1 MNNKMENISTIES
14 ISKRYNKHIVSRYK
28 YLMNAEITNE
38 SITNNQLC
46 KIFEYYSC
54 IKLMNEYKQCFYE
67 YEDIKPEFKELNG
80 MTRTDTGID
89 ACNLIDTIVQCKLRK
104 ESLTWRECG
113 TFFGSNIHSKDND
126 ENTELIVKWKKML
139 ITRNSDCSL
148 SRHLSEKGKLFIDK
162 TYDRNEMISYCE
174 ELAKNYVE
182 EEEEIEPIVLRDYQ
196 IDCIKLIKESIG
208 KNVVINLPT
217 GCGKNLIILHSMMV
231 GRKYL
236 ILVPRIILMEQ
247 IKDEIKKHFPKLHK
261 SIQCIGD
268 GNDIY
273 NEKKNICICVYNS
286 IDVVKEFASGFEKI
300 FIDEAHHIKKPEIYQ
315 QEEEIE
321 DDKGARESS
330 VQRAEPSRG
339 AEALVENSESDAENE
354 ESNDESN
361 DESNEEDDNEVL
373 EDSVLV
379 EENEIAINYLK
390 EIASLSKHNNNV
402 YLSATI
408 DKQDGFEYYS
418 KDIREM
424 ISAGYL
430 CDYNINIPIFNE
442 DPTNKSVCKY
452 LIKNYNNIIIY
463 CNSQIEG
470 NNINKLINSIQKG
483 CSQYIDCKT
492 SKKQR
497 DIIIKKYK
505 SGDIPFLVNVR
516 ILVEGFD
523 ASITKGVCFMHLPSS
538 STTLIQ
544 IIGRALRL
552 HKDKTIAN
560 VILPFSSKGDE
571 TSVGSFLKVIAKNDS
586 RVRKSYEAK
595 KLGGYINIGSVNDED
610 EDENEN
616 NESMDIEL
624 KFNMVFDS
632 MGKLKNNNELWLMK
646 LDEVKKFI
654 DENGK
659 RPSHGGKN
667 KSKYIK
673 QLSKWLC
680 RQNKFYENKLYCMQN
695 EIVYNRWNEFITSEK
710 YKKYFINEYDKWCII
725 LNKLK
730 IYIDTNQKAPVANKT
745 DKSRLGYWLS
755 TQKHNYLH
763 RKESMKNDNIY
774 ILWKQLLENEKYS
787 YFIVNTE
794 DKWKMN
800 LEKIKNFLD
809 IHNKKPS
816 VRSKD
821 EIYMSKWIGT
831 QNDNYEMRKNIMKH
845 ENIYTL
851 WHNFIN
857 DNKYK
862 IYFISNEEDWY
873 INFTKLKEYIDTYN
887 KKPTVE
893 NKDTKTLGLWCRT
906 QIDSYKTKKN
916 IMKKLNIYT
925 EWEKFINTEKY
936 KKYFISIEE
945 EWKNNFQELIKYINI
960 NNKLP
965 ISGTK
970 EIYKF
975 KSWVSTQKQ
984 NYKCK
989 KNIMKNEKFYNIWTE
1004 FINDNKYKIYFQTN

>member
-1 MNNKMENISTIES
+1 MENISTIES

-28 YLMNAEITNE
+28 YLMNAEIKNE

-89 ACNLIDTIVQCKLRK
+89 ACNLVDTIVQCKLRK

-126 ENTELIVKWKKML
+126 ENNELIVKWKKML

-162 TYDRNEMISYCE
+162 TYDRNEMITYCE

-182 EEEEIEPIVLRDYQ
+182 EEEEVEPIILRDYQ

-217 GCGKNLIILHSMMV
+217 GTGKNLIILHSLKA
-231 GRKYL
+231 GFKYL
-236 ILVPRIILMEQ
+236 ILIPRIILMEQ
-247 IKDEIKKHFPKLHK
+247 IKDEIKRQIPKLYK
-261 SIQCIGD
+261 SVQCIGD

-286 IDVVKEFASGFEKI
+286 IDVVKEYASGFEKI
-300 FIDEAHHIKKPEIYQ
+300 FIDEAHHIKKPEIYK
-315 QEEEIE
+315 QEQEQNDSI
-321 DDKGARESS
+321 
-330 VQRAEPSRG
+330 
-339 AEALVENSESDAENE
+339 VENIESD
-354 ESNDESN
+354 DESN
-361 DESNEEDDNEVL
+361 DESNEENEEEENEEEENEEYSGEEEEDNES
-373 EDSVLV
+373 EEGNDSV
-379 EENEIAINYLK
+379 EENEIAINYLT
-390 EIASLSKHNNNV
+390 EIALLSKHNNNV

-430 CDYNINIPIFNE
+430 CDYTINIPIFSE
-442 DPTNKSVCKY
+442 DPTNKSVCEY

-470 NNINKLINSIQKG
+470 NNINKLMNNIQKG

-523 ASITKGVCFMHLPSS
+523 ASITKGVCFMHLPCS

-586 RVRKSYEAK
+586 RVRKSYETK
-595 KLGGYINIGSVNDED
+595 KLGGYINIGSVSSE

-616 NESMDIEL
+616 NETRDIEL

-646 LDEVKKFI
+646 LEEIKKYI
-654 DENGK
+654 DENGR
-659 RPSHGGKN
+659 RPPNTKKN
-667 KSKYIK
+667 KYIK
-673 QLSKWLC
+673 KLATWINI
-680 RQNKFYENKLYCMQN
+680 QNK
-695 EIVYNRWNEFITSEK
+695 S
-710 YKKYFINEYDKWCII
+710 YK
-725 LNKLK
+725 
-730 IYIDTNQKAPVANKT
+730 QK
-745 DKSRLGYWLS
+745 
-755 TQKHNYLH
+755 NY
-763 RKESMKNDNIY
+763 
-774 ILWKQLLENEKYS
+774 
-787 YFIVNTE
+787 
-794 DKWKMN
+794 
-800 LEKIKNFLD
+800 
-809 IHNKKPS
+809 
-816 VRSKD
+816 
-821 EIYMSKWIGT
+821 
-831 QNDNYEMRKNIMKH
+831 IMKC
-845 ENIYTL
+845 EIIYNK
-851 WHNFIN
+851 WSEFIN

-862 IYFISNEEDWY
+862 KYFLNNEDKWY
-873 INFTKLKEYIDTYN
+873 NSLKEVINYMNINN
-887 KKPTVE
+887 KRPTTE
-893 NKDTKTLGLWCRT
+893 TSPKICNWLCC
-906 QIDSYKTKKN
+906 QIQDFKKKINNFKN
-916 IMKKLNIYT
+916 INIYNRWI
-925 EWEKFINTEKY
+925 EFINDIKY
-936 KKYFISIEE
+936 KKYFQSNEE
-945 EWKNNFQELIKYINI
+945 LWYESLDKVKLYIDKYKKRLSLDKNKDIKVLNTWILTQIQN
-960 NNKLP
+960 
-965 ISGTK
+965 
-970 EIYKF
+970 YKF
-975 KSWVSTQKQ
+975 KMNIMVNQTIYDKWHSVINDEKYRKYLQSREDDWYDNFKMVKQYMDINKIKPMRVVKNIELNRLGNWFSSQIETYNKKTHIMKKQEFYNVWTEFMNNKKYKQYFITKEGEWYNSLKELINYIDKNKQLPTKSSKEIIKLVNWLSTQKQ

-989 KNIMKNEKFYNIWTE
+989 KYIMKDEKIYKKWTE
-1004 FINDNKYKIYFQTN
+1004 FINNDKYKQYFECI